1 MPDDLPAAACLR
13 RTGVDRRR
21 GALRL
26 RARSAALRRAIRL
39 PGEAVRDLFV
49 FLAWNCAVLGVGFA
63 AGWTACRRRLRRR
76 AKLGR
81 TQP

>member
-13 RTGVDRRR
+13 RTGVDHDR
-21 GALRL
+21 GALRPW
-26 RARSAALRRAIRL
+26 ARNAALRGAISL

-49 FLAWNCAVLGVGFA
+49 FLAWNCAVFGVGFA
-63 AGWTACRRRLRRR
+63 AGWTVCRRRLRRR

-81 TQP
+81 SQP